1 MLSEVF
7 LRCHASERSLSP
19 AFCNAFATLLQRFV
33 WYNSPIFEKRGG
45 IGYAGT
51 EYPDEYAAEKEV
63 KERYL
68 K

>member
-1 MLSEVF
+1 MHPKEAF
-7 LRCHASERSLSP
+7 LRH
-19 AFCNAFATLLQRFV
+19 FATLLQRFV

-45 IGYAGT
+45 IRYAGT